1 MKCFKQSD
9 VYTNIIT
16 VTNGVI
22 LQTFIKC
29 KMSIFLSILGELTQQ
44 IMQHSIF
51 RIDIKPAKISSAAYN
66 QQEGETTM

>member
-9 VYTNIIT
+9 AYTNIIT
-16 VTNGVI
+16 VTNGY
-22 LQTFIKC
+22 LTFIKC
-29 KMSIFLSILGELTQQ
+29 KISIFLSILGELTQQ

>member
-1 MKCFKQSD
+1 MA
-9 VYTNIIT
+9 
-16 VTNGVI
+16 I
-22 LQTFIKC
+22 LKTFIKC
-29 KMSIFLSILGELTQQ
+29 KMSIFLSIWGELTQQ